1 MEIMSKSTKWFL
13 IIISVL
19 LVFGFIV
26 AIFFYVVLNNLTDY
40 ESDVVIGSGEKIAVV
55 ELKGVI
61 LNSEETV
68 RQLKKYR
75 DDKSIKGILFRI
87 DSPGG
92 GVVASQEIFEE
103 VKKVREQ
110 GKPIVVSMGSLAA
123 SGGYYVS
130 CPANKIVANPGTL
143 TGSIGV
149 ISQFMRYDSLLGK
162 IGVQVNT
169 IKSGKLKDAG
179 SPFRPMTESDRAY
192 FQQLMD
198 DVHQQFITAVEKER
212 KLSRDSVLKYADGR
226 VFTGEQALA
235 IGLIDTI
242 GTLEDAKK
250 ITARLAGIKGEPSI
264 VKERKRRLSLLDL
277 ALGESKIF
285 ELLDLKEK
293 LLDQPILQYRMI
305 QTF

>member
-1 MEIMSKSTKWFL
+1 MSKSTKWFL

-242 GTLEDAKK
+242 GTFEDAKK

>member
-1 MEIMSKSTKWFL
+1 MSKSTKWFL

-26 AIFFYVVLNNLTDY
+26 AIFFYFVLNNLTDY

-55 ELKGVI
+55 ELNGVI

>member
-1 MEIMSKSTKWFL
+1 MSKSTKWFL

-40 ESDVVIGSGEKIAVV
+40 ESDVVVGSGEKIAVV

-242 GTLEDAKK
+242 GTFEDAKK

>member
-1 MEIMSKSTKWFL
+1 MSKTTKWFL
-13 IIISVL
+13 IILGGLIIFGL
-19 LVFGFIV
+19 GVFLILYAMV
-26 AIFFYVVLNNLTDY
+26 SSLTEY
-40 ESDVVIGSGEKIAVV
+40 ETDVVTGSGEKIALV

-68 RQLKKYR
+68 RQLKKYK
-75 DDKSIKGILFRI
+75 DDKSIKGILFRV

-92 GVVASQEIFEE
+92 GVVASQEIYDE
-103 VKKVREQ
+103 VKKIREK

-130 CPANKIVANPGTL
+130 CPATKIVANPGTL

-179 SPFRPMTESDRAY
+179 SPFRAMTEIDRAY
-192 FQQLMD
+192 FQSLMD
-198 DVHQQFITAVEKER
+198 DVYHQFVSAVEKER
-212 KLSRDSVLKYADGR
+212 RLNHDSILAMADGR
-226 VFTGEQALA
+226 VFTGEQALKL
-235 IGLIDTI
+235 GLVDTI
-242 GTLEDAKK
+242 GTFEDAKR

-264 VKERKRRLSLLDL
+264 VKERKKRISFLDL
-277 ALGESKIF
+277 VLGESKITEF
-285 ELLDLKEK
+285 LDLKER
-293 LLDQPILQYRMI
+293 LLEQPVLQYRMMY
-305 QTF
+305 TY

>member
-1 MEIMSKSTKWFL
+1 MSKSTKWFL

-26 AIFFYVVLNNLTDY
+26 VIFFYFVLNTLTDS
-40 ESDVVIGSGEKIAVV
+40 ESNVVIGSGEKIAIV

-75 DDKSIKGILFRI
+75 DDKLIKGILFRI

-103 VKKVREQ
+103 VKKVRES

-130 CPANKIVANPGTL
+130 CPANKIVANLGTL

-149 ISQFMRYDSLLGK
+149 ISQFLRYDSLLGK

-179 SPFRPMTESDRAY
+179 SPFRAMTEIDRAY

-198 DVHQQFITAVEKER
+198 EVHQQFISAVEKER
-212 KLSRDSVLKYADGR
+212 KLSRDSVLKLADGR

-235 IGLIDTI
+235 NGLIDTI
-242 GTLEDAKK
+242 GTFEDAKK

-305 QTF
+305 HSF

>member
-1 MEIMSKSTKWFL
+1 MSKSTKWFL
-13 IIISVL
+13 IITGILV
-19 LVFGFIV
+19 VFGFGSV
-26 AIFFYVVLNNLTDY
+26 LFFYVIMNSLTDF
-40 ESDVVIGSGEKIAVV
+40 ESDVVIGSGDKIAVV

-61 LNSEETV
+61 LSSEETV

-75 DDKSIKGILFRI
+75 QDKSIRGILFRV

-103 VKKVREQ
+103 VKKVRDH

-130 CPANKIVANPGTL
+130 CPASKIVANPGTL

-179 SPFRPMTESDRAY
+179 SPFRAMTGADREY

-198 DVHQQFITAVEKER
+198 DVHQQFIFAVEKER
-212 KLSRDSVLKYADGR
+212 KLSHDSVLAFADGR
-226 VFTGEQALA
+226 VFTGEQAF
-235 IGLIDTI
+235 GLGLVDTI
-242 GTLEDAKK
+242 GTYEDAIK
-250 ITARLAGIKGEPSI
+250 ITARLAGIKGDPSI
-264 VKERKRRLSLLDL
+264 VKERKRRLSLIDL
-277 ALGESKIF
+277 AFGESKIDEF
-285 ELLDLKEK
+285 FGLKEK
-293 LLDQPILQYRMI
+293 LLDQPILQYRMVH
-305 QTF
+305 TF